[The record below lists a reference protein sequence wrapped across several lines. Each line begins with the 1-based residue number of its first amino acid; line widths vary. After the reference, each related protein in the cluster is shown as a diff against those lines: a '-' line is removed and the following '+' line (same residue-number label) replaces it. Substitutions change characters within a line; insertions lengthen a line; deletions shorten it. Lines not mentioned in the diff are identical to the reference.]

1 MDMHE
6 ILQKDPQI
14 WDLFTRKE
22 EYHSSVRDIYNR
34 FPYFASQNRNIFEPQ
49 ASEFLMKNGFH
60 VEYPDNKPFAVCLTH
75 DIDSVYKSITSK
87 SLHAVKYVTQGKLN
101 ESVAAM
107 KQMASK
113 KKPYCNFDE
122 IMKLEEK
129 YNARSSF
136 FFLALDPADQDYEY
150 RIEDLKDEIRTIQDR
165 GWEIGLHGGHEGS
178 VDLDKLRSEKQTL
191 EKVTGTA
198 IKGCRNHYLKFV
210 VPDTWELLSKAGF
223 CYDTTL
229 GYADCIGFRNGMCHP
244 FRPLNRITGKPV
256 DILEIPLTIMEDSFE
271 NYMRFDLRRA
281 WEISK
286 KLIDTVMLYNGVV
299 TLLWH
304 NKSFTGNQKKFYE
317 KILKYCAEKD
327 AWMTSGE
334 NIAAWWKEKVEV

>member
-6 ILQKDPQI
+6 ILQKDPKI

-22 EYHSSVRDIYNR
+22 EYNASVRDMYDR
-34 FPYFASQNRNIFEPQ
+34 FPYFASQNRNIFEPK
-49 ASEFLMKNGFH
+49 ASEFLMNNGYH
-60 VEYPDNKPFAVCLTH
+60 VEYPEGKPFAVCLTH
-75 DIDSVYKSITSK
+75 DVDSVYTAMTSK
-87 SLHAVKYVTQGKLN
+87 SIHAVKYFIQGKFN
-101 ESVAAM
+101 ESVHSM
-107 KQMASK
+107 KQMYSK
-113 KKPYCNFDE
+113 KKPYCNFKE

-136 FFLALDPADQDYEY
+136 FFLALDPTDQDYEY
-150 RIEDLKDEIRTIQDR
+150 RIEDLKDEICTIQDW
-165 GWEIGLHGGHEGS
+165 GWEIGLHGGHEGAG
-178 VDLDKLRSEKQTL
+178 DLDKLRSEKRNL
-191 EKVTGTA
+191 EKVTNNA
-198 IKGCRNHYLKFV
+198 ITGCRNHYLKFI

-223 CYDTTL
+223 SYDTTL

-244 FRPLNRITGKPV
+244 FRPFNLITGKPV

-271 NYMRFDLRRA
+271 NYMRFDIRRA
-281 WEISK
+281 WEISRI
-286 KLIDTVMLYNGVV
+286 LIDTVMQYNGVV

-304 NKSFTGNQKKFYE
+304 NKSFTGDQRKFYE

-334 NIAAWWKEKVEV
+334 HISAWWKDHVQI

>member
-1 MDMHE
+1 MDMLE
-6 ILQKDPQI
+6 ILQKDPLI

-22 EYHSSVRDIYNR
+22 EYQSTVRDIYNR
-34 FPYFASQNRNIFEPQ
+34 FPYFASRNRNIFEPQ

-60 VEYPDNKPFAVCLTH
+60 VEYPDNKSFAVCLTH

-107 KQMASK
+107 KQMSSK
-113 KKPYCNFDE
+113 KKPYCNFKE

-150 RIEDLKDEIRTIQDR
+150 RIEDLRDEISFIQDQ
-165 GWEIGLHGGHEGS
+165 GWEIGLHGGHQGS
-178 VDLDKLRSEKQTL
+178 VDLDKLRNEKRNL
-191 EKVTGTA
+191 EKVTSTA
-198 IKGCRNHYLKFV
+198 ITGCRNHYLKFI
-210 VPDTWELLSKAGF
+210 VPDTWELLKKAGF
-223 CYDTTL
+223 IYDTTL
-229 GYADCIGFRNGMCHP
+229 GYADCVGFRNGMCHP
-244 FRPLNRITGKPV
+244 FRPFNLLTGKPV

-271 NYMRFDLRRA
+271 NYMRFDLKRA

-286 KLIDTVMLYNGVV
+286 RLIDTVMRYNGVV

-304 NKSFTGNQKKFYE
+304 NKSLTGDQKKFYE
-317 KILKYCAEKD
+317 KILNYCAEKD

-334 NIAAWWKEKVEV
+334 SIAAWWKEKIEV